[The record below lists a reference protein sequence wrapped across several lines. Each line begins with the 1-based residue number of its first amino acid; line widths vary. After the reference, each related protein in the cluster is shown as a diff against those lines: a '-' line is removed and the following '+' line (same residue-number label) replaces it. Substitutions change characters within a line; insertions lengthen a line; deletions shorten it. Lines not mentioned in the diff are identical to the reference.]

1 MSGKSS
7 NKPSRATRRRAARLA
22 AVQALYDMEVSG
34 HNALQVIDSFRLRG
48 GTADLDGEMILADG
62 EFFTE
67 LVRGVSASS
76 DDLDSMIA
84 SAIDSSRK
92 VTSLETV
99 LRAILRAGA
108 YEMSRRD
115 DIDPPVVISEYLTVT
130 AAFYD
135 PAETGFVNGIL
146 DRLAKVLRGDDLP
159 DADNG

>member
-1 MSGKSS
+1 M
-7 NKPSRATRRRAARLA
+7 
-22 AVQALYDMEVSG
+22 
-34 HNALQVIDSFRLRG
+34 
-48 GTADLDGEMILADG
+48 
-62 EFFTE
+62 
-67 LVRGVSASS
+67 
-76 DDLDSMIA
+76 
-84 SAIDSSRK
+84 
-92 VTSLETV
+92 

-146 DRLAKVLRGDDLP
+146 DRLAKVLRGDELP